1 MPRRIR
7 IAFMV
12 VAAATLVACA
22 GINTPPGTT
31 HSAGT
36 APPEATPSAS
46 PSASPAASPSNA
58 GGNTA
63 VLSEWKIDVA
73 STVKAGNAT
82 FTISNSG
89 TIPHELLVFKSNLK
103 PSAYPTD
110 AAGGI
115 IEEGAGVA
123 LVSDGDNIEPG
134 GSQSRTVDLAPGTY
148 LFVCN
153 IPGHFKAGMFTVVT
167 VTP

>member
-1 MPRRIR
+1 MPRFR
-7 IAFMV
+7 IAV
-12 VAAATLVACA
+12 LLLVAASLAACA
-22 GINTPPGTT
+22 GINTPPGASHASRTT
-31 HSAGT
+31 A
-36 APPEATPSAS
+36 PEATPSA
-46 PSASPAASPSNA
+46 PPAASPTNA

-63 VLSEWKIDVA
+63 VLSEWKVDVA
-73 STVKAGNAT
+73 STVKAGTAT

-89 TIPHELLVFKSNLK
+89 TIPHELLIFKSNLT

-115 IEEGAGVA
+115 IEEGGGVA
-123 LVSDGDNIEPG
+123 LVSDGDNVDPG
-134 GSQSRTVDLAPGTY
+134 SSQSRTVDLAAGTY